1 MHCDDCNI
9 NIMHLISGVHVEGIH
24 GAGWEVHR
32 PRSLVHRSPV
42 QLLQVS
48 LDGEFVKPN
57 LNCMRRLFFRI
68 LHMSDASSVDL
79 LRSDDLN
86 TIKQYHYLILEVLVF
101 GDVEVGVD
109 AVELARV
116 EDEVGIAE
124 ELARAP
130 HLLSDGGAG
139 VTVQPVQVVQTL
151 LKSRLN
157 LRNGMTSKVLRLG
170 NIHI

>member
-1 MHCDDCNI
+1 
-9 NIMHLISGVHVEGIH
+9 
-24 GAGWEVHR
+24 
-32 PRSLVHRSPV
+32 
-42 QLLQVS
+42 
-48 LDGEFVKPN
+48 
-57 LNCMRRLFFRI
+57 
-68 LHMSDASSVDL
+68 MSDASSVDL

-86 TIKQYHYLILEVLVF
+86 TIKQYLILEVLVF

-157 LRNGMTSKVLRLG
+157 LRNGMTSKVLRLR
-170 NIHI
+170 NIHIRLPHWEG

>member
-1 MHCDDCNI
+1 
-9 NIMHLISGVHVEGIH
+9 MHLISGVHVEGIH

-42 QLLQVS
+42 QLLKVS

-57 LNCMRRLFFRI
+57 LSCMREGTNSI
-68 LHMSDASSVDL
+68 DL
-79 LRSDDLN
+79 VRNDDLN
-86 TIKQYHYLILEVLVF
+86 TIKQYLILEVLVF

-139 VTVQPVQVVQTL
+139 VTVQPVQAVQTL